1 MATTFRFETWDGE
14 VLNTTHFQKG
24 QKIRI
29 SGHTD
34 PIVFGSLT
42 GGHVLIGLIAPN
54 GEFFTVTYECAI
66 NLFGNWW
73 YDLTLPMVDADLLV
87 HIGAGPDI
95 IGVTIDV
102 SQTATIGTGSSGTV
116 DPTPDDP
123 NPSGSSTK
131 VWIIL
136 GLIALAA
143 IVLIVLLA
151 RKKGASVSLGS
162 KSLKVGGKA

>member
-1 MATTFRFETWDGE
+1 MATTFRFETWEGK

-42 GGHVLIGLIAPN
+42 GGHVLISLIAPN
-54 GEFFTVTYECAI
+54 GEFFSMTYECAI

-73 YDLTLPMVDADLLV
+73 YDLTLPMVDADLVV

-102 SQTATIGTGSSGTV
+102 SQTATIGAGSSGTV
-116 DPTPDDP
+116 DPDPDP
-123 NPSGSSTK
+123 KPSGSSAK

-136 GLIALAA
+136 GLIALSA
-143 IVLIVLLA
+143 IVLLVVLA
-151 RKKGASVSLGS
+151 KKKGASVSLGS

>member
-1 MATTFRFETWDGE
+1 MATTFRFETWEGQ

-34 PIVFGSLT
+34 PIVFGGLT

-54 GEFFTVTYECAI
+54 GEFFSMTYECAI

-73 YDLTLPMVDADLLV
+73 YDLTLPMVDADLVV

-102 SQTATIGTGSSGTV
+102 SQTATIGAGSSGTI
-116 DPTPDDP
+116 DPDPDP
-123 NPSGSSTK
+123 EPSGSSAK

-143 IVLIVLLA
+143 IVLLVILA
-151 RKKGASVSLGS
+151 KKKGASVSLGS